1 MSLKVDPA
9 ELAGRLARDAHGR
22 PLGEVESVFED
33 KDGGGSRFVGIDTD
47 EGRVVVPVD
56 GAEIDP
62 TVYAI
67 DLPYM
72 IDRINGAPTIAPDVQ
87 DLDDETERK
96 VAKHFGIEA
105 PARKAPPVRAVPEPT
120 APMEP
125 PVEAEAEEV
134 QEEDEPPLPAT
145 IPAEPEPTGEEVVLT
160 EEPLLVDTERV
171 PAQRVRLRKE
181 IVTEEVTVTVV
192 LRHEELV
199 IEREPIQPGDTPPEA
214 SDAPQLDEPMEIVL
228 WAEEPVVTTRAVP
241 TERVR
246 VLRTQGS
253 QQQDL
258 TTQLRRERASFDNAP
273 GDEPR

>member
-33 KDGGGSRFVGIDTD
+33 KDEGGSRFVGIDTD

-105 PARKAPPVRAVPEPT
+105 PARKAPPVRAVPAPT

-160 EEPLLVDTERV
+160 EEQLLVDTERV

-214 SDAPQLDEPMEIVL
+214 ADAPKLDEPMEIVL
-228 WAEEPVVTTRAVP
+228 WAEEPVITTRAVP
-241 TERVR
+241 TVRVR

>member
-22 PLGEVESVFED
+22 PLGEVETVFED
-33 KDGGGSRFVGIDTD
+33 KDEGGSRFVGIDTD

-56 GAEIDP
+56 GAELDP

-72 IDRINGAPTIAPDVQ
+72 IDRITGAPTIAPDVD
-87 DLDDETERK
+87 DLDAETERR
-96 VAKHFGIEA
+96 VAKHFGIE
-105 PARKAPPVRAVPEPT
+105 PQARKERAIRPVPEPT

-125 PVEAEAEEV
+125 PVTEA
-134 QEEDEPPLPAT
+134 DPEPDPVPEPEPAT
-145 IPAEPEPTGEEVVLT
+145 APAPAPEPTGEEIVLT
-160 EEPLLVDTERV
+160 EEQLLVDTERV

-192 LRHEELV
+192 LRPEELI
-199 IEREPIQPGDTPPEA
+199 IEREPIEPGAAPPE
-214 SDAPQLDEPMEIVL
+214 SSGAPRLEEPMEIVL
-228 WAEEPVVTTRAVP
+228 WAEEPVVSTRAVP

-246 VLRTQGS
+246 VLRTLGT

-258 TTQLRRERASFDNAP
+258 TAQLRRERASFDQES
-273 GDEPR
+273 GDQTQ

>member
-22 PLGEVESVFED
+22 PLGEVETVFED
-33 KDGGGSRFVGIDTD
+33 KDEGGSRFVGIDTE

-72 IDRINGAPTIAPDVQ
+72 IDRITGAPTIDPDVE

-105 PARKAPPVRAVPEPT
+105 PPRRDPPVRAVPEPT

-134 QEEDEPPLPAT
+134 EEEEEPLPAT
-145 IPAEPEPTGEEVVLT
+145 IPAEPEPTGEEMVLA
-160 EEPLLVDTERV
+160 EEQLLVDTERV

-199 IEREPIQPGDTPPEA
+199 IEREPIQPGDAPPEA
-214 SDAPQLDEPMEIVL
+214 ADAPKLDEPMEIVL
-228 WAEEPVVTTRAVP
+228 WAEEPVITTRAVP

-253 QQQDL
+253 EQQDL

>member
-22 PLGEVESVFED
+22 PLGEVETVFED
-33 KDGGGSRFVGIDTD
+33 KDEGGSRFVGIDTD

-72 IDRINGAPTIAPDVQ
+72 IDRITGAPTIDPDVE

-105 PARKAPPVRAVPEPT
+105 PPRRDPPVRAVPEPT

-134 QEEDEPPLPAT
+134 EEEEPLPAT
-145 IPAEPEPTGEEVVLT
+145 IPAEPEPTGEEMVLA
-160 EEPLLVDTERV
+160 EEQLLVDTERV

-199 IEREPIQPGDTPPEA
+199 IEREPIQPGDAPPEA
-214 SDAPQLDEPMEIVL
+214 ADAPKLDEPMEIVL
-228 WAEEPVVTTRAVP
+228 WAEEPVITTRAVP

-253 QQQDL
+253 EQQDL

>member
-1 MSLKVDPA
+1 M
-9 ELAGRLARDAHGR
+9 
-22 PLGEVESVFED
+22 FED
-33 KDGGGSRFVGIDTD
+33 KDEGGSRFVGIDTD

-105 PARKAPPVRAVPEPT
+105 PARKDPPVRAVPEPT

-134 QEEDEPPLPAT
+134 REEEPPLPAT

-160 EEPLLVDTERV
+160 EEQLLVDTERV

-214 SDAPQLDEPMEIVL
+214 ADAPKLDEPMEIVL

>member
-33 KDGGGSRFVGIDTD
+33 KDEGGSRFVGIDTD

-72 IDRINGAPTIAPDVQ
+72 IDRINGAPTIGPDVQ
-87 DLDDETERK
+87 DLDAETERK
-96 VAKHFGIEA
+96 VAKHFGIET
-105 PARKAPPVRAVPEPT
+105 PVKKDPPVRAVPEPT
-120 APMEP
+120 APMES
-125 PVEAEAEEV
+125 PVEAEADEV
-134 QEEDEPPLPAT
+134 EGEEPPLPAT

-160 EEPLLVDTERV
+160 EEQLLVDTERV

-199 IEREPIQPGDTPPEA
+199 IEREPIQPGDVPPEA
-214 SDAPQLDEPMEIVL
+214 ADAPKLDEPMEIVL
-228 WAEEPVVTTRAVP
+228 WAEEPVVTTRSVP